1 MELAPSFRCNSKR
14 RERRSVKAQL
24 NALLFVRIVVKTVY
38 FVATKLFIRLKR
50 LTTVVTFKG
59 IRRLTSSNVAPHFRV
74 CDSFFLIS
82 HSHSLTRLKIN
93 ASFEFLDRQ
102 DFFWDS
108 FTFDSLA
115 LSSAHV
121 LRTITRVLGMA
132 NYRDKKYRRFGCC
145 LIVRNGYA
153 KPSFFN

>member
-1 MELAPSFRCNSKR
+1 VWNSLLRSAVNSKR
-14 RERRSVKAQL
+14 RERRSVRAQL

-74 CDSFFLIS
+74 CDSFFLMS

-93 ASFEFLDRQ
+93 ASFEFRSSRLLLGLFRFSNHTVTQCCSRPRTMTRSTRHCDARQ
-102 DFFWDS
+102 IIA
-108 FTFDSLA
+108 TKNIV
-115 LSSAHV
+115 LSVVA
-121 LRTITRVLGMA
+121 
-132 NYRDKKYRRFGCC
+132 
-145 LIVRNGYA
+145 
-153 KPSFFN
+153 